1 MEKANRILSSLLV
14 MLLLTACSPMLV
26 PPADSQTEGNESA
39 ADLLAFYSIED
50 FIDAIQEEG
59 ISEENNDIISW
70 TGYDIHYMLSNIP
83 AGYDLGKII
92 AGSADIMFCYY
103 PSDSLASRNDM
114 MLAEASQSCFELVY
128 RHWEF
133 GDPLAGIM
141 KQIGQADDDLI
152 DGKYLFDSTV
162 RTYYW
167 IEDEYNVCSLHL
179 PEGYSVSAE
188 ELSGL
193 CAVIP
198 IDLTSQNGG
207 SA

>member
-1 MEKANRILSSLLV
+1 MNKANRMLSFLLV
-14 MLLLTACSPMLV
+14 MLLLTACAPTLV
-26 PPADSQTEGNESA
+26 PPAGSQTEVNESV
-39 ADLLAFYSIED
+39 ADLLAFYSMQD
-50 FIDAIQEEG
+50 FIEAIQPDNPG
-59 ISEENNDIISW
+59 GTNDIINW
-70 TGYDIHYMLSNIP
+70 AGYDIHYMLSNIP
-83 AGYDLGKII
+83 AGYGLGMII

-133 GDPLAGIM
+133 DDPLAGIM

-152 DGKYLFDSTV
+152 DGKYLFDPTI

-179 PEGYSVSAE
+179 PEGYSVSVE
-188 ELSGL
+188 ELSSL

-198 IDLTSQNGG
+198 IGLTSRNGG